1 MKESITHLQAFIT
14 ELVNEAVQVA
24 LEQHQET
31 AITELAEN
39 NLKSEILNAD
49 QAAEFLHIAKQTL
62 YSMTSRRKIPFYK
75 NGKKMDKLEFVETK
89 MPFLDDENHV
99 LFGKKNNYEPL
110 FYRGDTIVIQSF
122 PIAYQD
128 NYFIKK
134 KPMEK

>member
-24 LEQHQET
+24 LEKHQET

-75 NGKKMDKLEFVETK
+75 NGKKI
-89 MPFLDDENHV
+89 
-99 LFGKKNNYEPL
+99 LFR
-110 FYRGDTIVIQSF
+110 RGDLEEWLNSGKHEQMSQIQKQ
-122 PIAYQD
+122 ARQYVAD
-128 NYFIKK
+128 
-134 KPMEK
+134 KPLKR

>member
-1 MKESITHLQAFIT
+1 MFHMKESITHLQAFIT

-75 NGKKMDKLEFVETK
+75 NGKKILFRKGELQEWLNSGKHEQEKNIQREALRYVQDK
-89 MPFLDDENHV
+89 
-99 LFGKKNNYEPL
+99 PL
-110 FYRGDTIVIQSF
+110 KR
-122 PIAYQD
+122 
-128 NYFIKK
+128 
-134 KPMEK
+134 

>member
-62 YSMTSRRKIPFYK
+62 YSMTSRRKIPF
-75 NGKKMDKLEFVETK
+75 
-89 MPFLDDENHV
+89 
-99 LFGKKNNYEPL
+99 
-110 FYRGDTIVIQSF
+110 
-122 PIAYQD
+122 
-128 NYFIKK
+128 
-134 KPMEK
+134 

>member
-31 AITELAEN
+31 AVTELNESNQKAEV
-39 NLKSEILNAD
+39 LNAD

-75 NGKKMDKLEFVETK
+75 NGKKI
-89 MPFLDDENHV
+89 
-99 LFGKKNNYEPL
+99 LFKKGELQEWLNSGKHEQISKIEKDARSYVRQNP
-110 FYRGDTIVIQSF
+110 IQR
-122 PIAYQD
+122 
-128 NYFIKK
+128 
-134 KPMEK
+134 